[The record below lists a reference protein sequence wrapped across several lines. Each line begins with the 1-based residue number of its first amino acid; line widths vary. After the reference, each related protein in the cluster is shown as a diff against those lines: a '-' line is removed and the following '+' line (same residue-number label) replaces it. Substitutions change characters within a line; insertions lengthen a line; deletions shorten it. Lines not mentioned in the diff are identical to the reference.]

1 MIFLFIVNINGL
13 CLTVFTHWY
22 VLMPWVGQCLGVS
35 AWAFPLRKVY
45 RFYYFYRCKVTT
57 YMYNMQTF
65 STLFYF
71 RHRKSPS
78 PAPRPR
84 GFPLPLWRGV
94 NGLANYSR
102 TVVSVPRPP

>member
-1 MIFLFIVNINGL
+1 MIILFIVNINGL

-45 RFYYFYRCKVTT
+45 RFYYFYQCKVTT

-71 RHRKSPS
+71 RHRIVTRMK
-78 PAPRPR
+78 R
-84 GFPLPLWRGV
+84 LK
-94 NGLANYSR
+94 SR
-102 TVVSVPRPP
+102 TVASVPRPP